1 MTDAE
6 AVAIDDMPAP
16 EATDTSVG
24 PGAAEPEHPTEPD
37 PIETVSAGAATT
49 DAGAADAGPAGRI
62 APPSEQLPMLIEAML
77 FVSEEPVEPGILAR
91 ALGVST
97 ATLGTALN
105 ALQVSL
111 HGRGIR
117 LQRGPAGVQLITA
130 PEASRAVEEYLGLEV
145 GRRLSNAALET
156 LAIIAYRQPVTRA
169 QIDSIRG
176 VSSEG
181 AVSTL
186 RARGLIDEVGRS
198 EAPGRPV
205 LFATTQRFLE
215 HFGIERPEDL
225 PPLPDDIAQI
235 PDRQLPLTPPAVTHP
250 ATDAADDPAGL
261 RERELSSDEARIEI
275 IGASEAKRDHP
286 EDATA

>member
-1 MTDAE
+1 MTDTDQEPRPPEE
-6 AVAIDDMPAP
+6 ASTGTGAP
-16 EATDTSVG
+16 
-24 PGAAEPEHPTEPD
+24 
-37 PIETVSAGAATT
+37 
-49 DAGAADAGPAGRI
+49 GRL
-62 APPSEQLPMLIEAML
+62 APPPAQLPLLVEAML
-77 FVSEEPVEPGILAR
+77 FVSDEPVEPGVLAR

-97 ATLGTALN
+97 AALGTALN
-105 ALQVSL
+105 ELQAALA
-111 HGRGIR
+111 GRGIR

-130 PEASRAVEEYLGLEV
+130 PEASRAIEDYMGLEI

-156 LAIIAYRQPVTRA
+156 LAIVAYRQPVTRA

-186 RARGLIDEVGRS
+186 RVRGLIDEAGRS

-225 PPLPDDIAQI
+225 PPLPNDLTQI
-235 PDRQLPLTPPAVTHP
+235 PDRQLPLPPAPP
-250 ATDAADDPAGL
+250 ADTNSPDTNSPDTNSPDTNSPDTNSPDTQGATLAPDEPAPDLETAAAAPDPSPDAPLAA
-261 RERELSSDEARIEI
+261 EATT
-275 IGASEAKRDHP
+275 
-286 EDATA
+286 TA